1 MGDFNN
7 VSAMIRALKEG
18 GNLAALTGGDP
29 HNLHSGRRGAW
40 KAKIKHY
47 AKQINSSTHRSLFIF
62 KKNNWIRKRANDV
75 IEWNPFE
82 YMVLLTIIAN
92 CIVLA
97 LEEHLPHDDKTTLAR
112 SLEKTEIYFIGIFC
126 FEAALKII
134 ALGFVLHEGSYL
146 RSLWNVMDFIVV
158 VTGLATISIKKNSSF
173 DLRTLRAV
181 RVLRPLKLVSGIPS
195 LQVVLKSILKAM
207 APLFQ
212 IALLVLFAIII
223 FAIIGLE
230 LYSGVFHTTCFY
242 ANRTAADPDSEEL
255 IYKGDDHQPTT
266 CGIPG
271 EPIWGW
277 LNMKHGVFT
286 CNIANESLV
295 CQEYWKG
302 PNQGIT
308 SFDNIGFAMLTVFQ
322 CITMEGWTQILYWT
336 NDAVGTLFNWLY
348 FVPLIILGSFF
359 MLNLVLGVLSGE
371 FAKER
376 ERVENRRAFLKIRR
390 QQQIER
396 EYNNY
401 IEWINR
407 AEDVI
412 LNEERTT
419 EQERR
424 AIHEAR
430 KYAQLKKTRHNRAGK
445 QHSVDDD
452 EEDIDNAFNRGRGT
466 DTERPDRPRTFMR
479 RWHIQQRVIKSKIR
493 ILVKTQA
500 FYWTVIVFVFLN
512 TACVAIEHDRQNQF
526 LTDFLYYAEFVFL
539 GLFVFEMLFK
549 MYGLGVDQYF
559 ASSFNIFDCVVI
571 FGSIFEVFW
580 TYFHPEESFGVSV
593 LRSLRLLRIFKVT
606 RHWASLRNLV
616 VSLLSSMRS
625 IVSLLF
631 LLFLFILIF
640 ALLGMQLFGGEF
652 SFEQETPLQ
661 NFNKFATALITV
673 FQILTGEDWNEIMYN
688 GIRSQGGANGKGMVY
703 SLYFIILV
711 LFGNYTLLNVFLA
724 IAVDNLANAHELTK
738 DEEEEQAAEEEK
750 RERETKDVELMFK
763 LGSPA
768 SAAATTAAETTAN
781 AKMKKPEQESLTPRN
796 NLQQT
801 TKKEYV
807 NNAVKTAFDVQ
818 APANTQHASNS
829 KDNTDF
835 LDRQLFE
842 KPDLDYIPGLD
853 YDLGPVVIP
862 TLNKLPGVDD
872 ATAAKVRA
880 EEEAKKKAAA
890 AAAEAEAKKRE
901 QASRPVKPILPYSS
915 MFIFSSTNPIRRFC
929 HFIVTLRYFEL
940 LIMIVICLSSI
951 SLAAEDPVNENSKRN
966 VVLNYVD
973 YAFTGV
979 FTVELLLKIV
989 DLGVVFH
996 EGAYCRDVWNLLDA
1010 LVVICALVAFGFTE
1024 NGAGKNLNTI
1034 KSLRVLR
1041 VLRPLKTINRVP
1053 KLKAVFDCVITSL
1066 SNVLTILIVYM
1077 LFQFIFA
1084 VIAVQLFK
1092 GKFYRCTDLSK
1103 LTPDECQGFF
1113 FDFGDGKNKPER
1125 RRRTWEPYDFTYDS
1139 VPQAMLTLFTVQT
1152 GEGWPTVL
1160 QHSIDATGINRGPQ
1174 PGHRLEIAMFYVVY
1188 FIVFPFFF
1196 VNIFVAL
1203 IIITFQDQGQKELE
1217 EAEINKN
1224 QKSCIDFALNAVPIQ
1239 RCKPKQEGSLRY
1251 RIWQLCTSPYF
1262 EFCIMV
1268 MIALNTCVLMA
1279 KYYRSPP
1286 TYNDI
1291 LTYANTTF
1299 TALFTVE
1306 SILKIIAFGL
1316 RNYFRDK
1323 WNAFDFITVLGS
1335 IADVL
1340 VTEFRVTKQNVPL
1353 AIGPQK
1359 HKNTL
1364 LNLGFLR
1371 LFRAARLIKLLRQ
1384 GYTIRILLWTFMQS
1398 FKALPY
1404 VCLLIAMLFFIYA
1417 IIGMQVFGN
1426 VRHDSAKSEISR
1438 HNNFSNFFY
1447 ALLLLFRC
1455 ATGESWQAVML
1466 ACKAGVEC
1474 HSAFSNKPYHQT
1486 SVASGSHHKI
1496 GHSIGHRCGSD
1507 FAYLYFC
1514 SFVFLSSFL
1523 MLNLFVAVIMD
1534 NFDYLTRDSSIL
1546 GAHHLDEFLRAW
1558 SEYDPDGTGKLEYTK
1573 MFEMLRL
1580 MSPPVGFGTKCPS
1593 KLAYKRLIRMNMPID
1608 DKRQVHFTTTLFA
1621 LIRESLGVKMRAAAE
1636 EMDEADNELRDV
1648 LCKVWPNH
1656 AKKNV
1661 KLHEGGTK
1669 PLLDLVV
1676 PPKHELHGIP
1686 GYPKLTVGK
1695 VYAICLYIDNY
1706 RSYKQGHSNDTGFN
1720 LNRLV
1725 SALKERVYSKE
1736 GINEY
1741 DYDGRRSSFRRSG
1754 SNRSSNFEN
1763 LFLGKN
1769 KVSTSRRPS
1778 SAVENGLLNSS
1789 KGPNL
1794 INLDETKRT
1803 SQQAHEGFINHPH
1816 YGTTLNV
1823 PDPTSVLHVLPPAA
1837 SPAPLNPPRPA
1848 IMSTPKSAMI
1858 CVKHPSSAVALSP
1871 TETRPLLLVTTE
1883 NDQHRPQTMTVSN
1896 ERRLPLNGRMAPVIS
1911 AQQRSQP
1918 KIPMMNNHQM
1928 IHETSTQKIPAK
1940 KYVNNRP
1947 RTALFFASTSNDRE
1961 LDLLSKVTVCLGGPD
1976 QSPEQHQP
1984 LLSNSGN
1991 DLSRHDSI
1999 DSHTSTDDG
2008 MGIVDS
2014 WSSAPRMIVSSDQR
2028 APTIDTSLL
2037 INTAQSRPQ
2046 TSVSSRK
2053 LPTPPISTRQLPS
2066 THDSKTNA
2074 SFSDDHNTENEEEL
2088 EQERYNHS
2096 GELFY
2101 YQTSSSSATKSDG
2114 SPSAESFDNDN
2125 HEDHYHHDN
2134 QEEEED
2140 DDDDDDN
2147 DDNDD
2152 GADDDDDIAE
2162 QRIRRRHA
2170 NDEDEYQTSS
2180 YEYEG

>member
-29 HNLHSGRRGAW
+29 HNLHSGRFGAF
-40 KAKIKHY
+40 KAKLKNY
-47 AKQINSSTHRSLFIF
+47 AQKINASNQRSLFIF
-62 KKNNWIRKRANDV
+62 SKNNWIRKRANDV

-97 LEEHLPHDDKTTLAR
+97 LEEHLPNEDKTTLAR

-134 ALGFVLHEGSYL
+134 ALGFVLHRGSYL
-146 RSLWNVMDFIVV
+146 RSPWNAMDFVVV
-158 VTGLATISIKKNSSF
+158 VTGLATISIKKNTSF
-173 DLRTLRAV
+173 NLRTLRAV

-242 ANRTAADPDSEEL
+242 ANRTAADIDSEEL
-255 IYKGDDHQPTT
+255 IFKGEDQIATT

-271 EPIWGW
+271 EPVWGW

-286 CNIANESLV
+286 CNIPHESLV
-295 CQEYWKG
+295 CREHWVG
-302 PNQGIT
+302 PNRGIT

-322 CITMEGWTQILYWT
+322 CITMEGWTQVLYWT

-376 ERVENRRAFLKIRR
+376 ERVENRRAFVKIRR

-430 KYAQLKKTRHNRAGK
+430 KYAALKKVRHIRTGK
-445 QHSVDDD
+445 QHSLDDD
-452 EEDIDNAFNRGRGT
+452 EEDIDNAFNRGRTPGV
-466 DTERPDRPRTFMR
+466 ERPSRPRTFTH
-479 RWHIQQRVIKSKIR
+479 RWNIQQRVIKSKIR

-500 FYWTVIVFVFLN
+500 FYWTVIVLVFLN
-512 TACVAIEHDRQNQF
+512 SACVAIEHDGQKQY
-526 LTDFLYYAEFVFL
+526 LTEFLYYAEFMFL
-539 GLFVFEMLFK
+539 GLFIFEMLFK
-549 MYGLGVDQYF
+549 MYGLGVNQYF
-559 ASSFNIFDCVVI
+559 ASSFNIFDFIVI
-571 FGSIFEVFW
+571 IGSIFEVIW
-580 TYFHPEESFGVSV
+580 THFNPEESFGVSV

-652 SFEQETPLQ
+652 SFEDGTPLQ

-688 GIRSQGGANGKGMVY
+688 GISSQGGASGKGMVY
-703 SLYFIILV
+703 SLYFVILV

-750 RERETKDVELMFK
+750 RQRETKDVESMFK
-763 LGSPA
+763 LGASPTDT
-768 SAAATTAAETTAN
+768 ATTNTPST
-781 AKMKKPEQESLTPRN
+781 KLKKPDQEPLIKRN

-801 TKKEYV
+801 TKKTNVE
-807 NNAVKTAFDVQ
+807 NTVKTAFDIPPNQ
-818 APANTQHASNS
+818 PPSNS
-829 KDNTDF
+829 KADDY
-835 LDRQLFE
+835 LDRQIFQ
-842 KPDLDYIPGLD
+842 KADLDYIPGLD
-853 YDLGPVVIP
+853 YDLGPVFIP
-862 TLNKLPGVDD
+862 TLDRLPGLNDPE
-872 ATAAKVRA
+872 AAKARA
-880 EEEAKKKAAA
+880 EAAA
-890 AAAEAEAKKRE
+890 RKREAEAAAEAEARKKE
-901 QASRPVKPILPYSS
+901 QARVVKPILPASS
-915 MFIFSSTNPIRRFC
+915 IIRRFC
-929 HFIVTLRYFEL
+929 HFIVTLRYFDV
-940 LIMIVICLSSI
+940 LIMTVICLSSI
-951 SLAAEDPVNENSKRN
+951 SLAAEDPINENSMRN
-966 VVLNYVD
+966 KLLSYID

-979 FTVELLLKIV
+979 FTIELILKVV
-989 DLGVVFH
+989 DLGVVLH
-996 EGAYCRDVWNLLDA
+996 EGAYCRDIWNILDA
-1010 LVVICALVAFGFTE
+1010 IVVVCALVAFGFTE

-1092 GKFYRCTDLSK
+1092 GKFYHCSDLSK
-1103 LTPDECQGFF
+1103 LTPDECRGSF
-1113 FDFGDGKNKPER
+1113 FDFGTGKRTPEIKPR
-1125 RRRTWEPYDFTYDS
+1125 IWEPYDFTYDS
-1139 VPQAMLTLFTVQT
+1139 VPQAILTLFTVQT

-1160 QHSIDATGINRGPQ
+1160 QHSIDATGINRGPT
-1174 PGHRLEIAMFYVVY
+1174 PGNRLEIAMFYVVY

-1224 QKSCIDFALNAVPIQ
+1224 QKSCIDFALNAKPIQ
-1239 RCKPKQEGSLRY
+1239 CCKPKKEGSLRY
-1251 RIWQLCTSPYF
+1251 RIWQTCTSSYF

-1286 TYNDI
+1286 AYNDM

-1340 VTEFRVTKQNVPL
+1340 VTEFRFSGKNSIPTGGSG
-1353 AIGPQK
+1353 ATK
-1359 HKNTL
+1359 HKSDTINTL

-1384 GYTIRILLWTFMQS
+1384 GYTIRILLWTFVQS

-1404 VCLLIAMLFFIYA
+1404 VCLLIGMLFFIYA

-1426 VRHDSAKSEISR
+1426 VRHDSGKTEITR
-1438 HNNFSNFFY
+1438 HNNFANFFS
-1447 ALLLLFRC
+1447 ALMLLFRC

-1466 ACKAGVEC
+1466 ACKAGAEC
-1474 HSAFSNKPYHQT
+1474 QLPANERVPIKSKPT
-1486 SVASGSHHKI
+1486 
-1496 GHSIGHRCGSD
+1496 CGSNI
-1507 FAYLYFC
+1507 AYAYFC

-1546 GAHHLDEFLRAW
+1546 GAHHLDEFLRSW

-1621 LIRESLGVKMRAAAE
+1621 LIRESLSIKMRSAAE
-1636 EMDEADNELRDV
+1636 EMDEADNELREV
-1648 LCKVWPNH
+1648 ICKLWPNL
-1656 AKKNV
+1656 AKKPI

-1669 PLLDLVV
+1669 NLLDLVV
-1676 PPKHELHGIP
+1676 PPKHELHGVP
-1686 GYPKLTVGK
+1686 GFPKLTVGK

-1725 SALKERVYSKE
+1725 CALKERAHSRE
-1736 GINEY
+1736 GISDHEY
-1741 DYDGRRSSFRRSG
+1741 DPRRSSFRPSGSFRRTG
-1754 SNRSSNFEN
+1754 SNRSSNMDN
-1763 LFLGKN
+1763 ALGN
-1769 KVSTSRRPS
+1769 KSGPTARPNVP
-1778 SAVENGLLNSS
+1778 SANGYINQSPT
-1789 KGPNL
+1789 KVPNL
-1794 INLDETKRT
+1794 INFDETKRT
-1803 SQQAHEGFINHPH
+1803 SQQPIDGSMGPSH
-1816 YGTTLNV
+1816 YGRTLNV
-1823 PDPTSVLHVLPPAA
+1823 PDGSVLPALPLGTPL
-1837 SPAPLNPPRPA
+1837 APIIRPRPA
-1848 IMSTPKSAMI
+1848 IMSTPKSSTAA
-1858 CVKHPSSAVALSP
+1858 VKNPSLDLPPA
-1871 TETRPLLLVTTE
+1871 ETRTMLLVTTG
-1883 NDQHRPQTMTVSN
+1883 NHQRQPQTTAVPN
-1896 ERRLPLNGRMAPVIS
+1896 NRRLPLNGKLTPISPV
-1911 AQQRSQP
+1911 QQRQQP
-1918 KIPMMNNHQM
+1918 SVPQMNTNNNNHQL
-1928 IHETSTQKIPAK
+1928 INEIAAK
-1940 KYVNNRP
+1940 KPVNSRP
-1947 RTALFFASTSNDRE
+1947 RTALFFTSTRN
-1961 LDLLSKVTVCLGGPD
+1961 TD
-1976 QSPEQHQP
+1976 QSPSHQP
-1984 LLSNSGN
+1984 LLDNANNTNNRYDFIDLHNSDDDMN
-1991 DLSRHDSI
+1991 DNWSVAPKIIPSSQPKRTLPVQNQSPPANIAQPRP
-1999 DSHTSTDDG
+1999 ST
-2008 MGIVDS
+2008 M
-2014 WSSAPRMIVSSDQR
+2014 
-2028 APTIDTSLL
+2028 
-2037 INTAQSRPQ
+2037 NT
-2046 TSVSSRK
+2046 
-2053 LPTPPISTRQLPS
+2053 TRQLPPVPVRQLS
-2066 THDSKTNA
+2066 NVTKSIPPTTYFDSN
-2074 SFSDDHNTENEEEL
+2074 DDEEANEEVLREKSNL
-2088 EQERYNHS
+2088 SN
-2096 GELFY
+2096 ELFY
-2101 YQTSSSSATKSDG
+2101 YQTSTSSSSNNSMTSDNN
-2114 SPSAESFDNDN
+2114 EEQFQTDQQEDDDDNND
-2125 HEDHYHHDN
+2125 EDN
-2134 QEEEED
+2134 QQNQRLQSD
-2140 DDDDDDN
+2140 DDDDDD
-2147 DDNDD
+2147 D
-2152 GADDDDDIAE
+2152 
-2162 QRIRRRHA
+2162 
-2170 NDEDEYQTSS
+2170 QTSP
-2180 YEYEG
+2180 YEYDA

>member
-29 HNLHSGRRGAW
+29 HNLHSGRTGAW
-40 KAKIKHY
+40 KAKIKYY
-47 AKQINSSTHRSLFIF
+47 AKQINSSHQRSLFIF
-62 KKNNWIRKRANDV
+62 SKNNWIRKRANAV
-75 IEWNPFE
+75 IDWNPFE

-97 LEEHLPHDDKTTLAR
+97 LEEHLPHEDKTTLAR

-146 RSLWNVMDFIVV
+146 RSLWNVMDFVVV

-242 ANRTAADPDSEEL
+242 ANRTVM
-255 IYKGDDHQPTT
+255 YKGEDHQSTT

-277 LNMKHGVFT
+277 LNIKHGVFT
-286 CNIANESLV
+286 CNIPNESLS
-295 CQEYWKG
+295 CREYWEG
-302 PNQGIT
+302 PNKGIT

-430 KYAQLKKTRHNRAGK
+430 KYAQLKKSRHTRAGK

-466 DTERPDRPRTFMR
+466 DIERPDRPRTLMR
-479 RWHIQQRVIKSKIR
+479 RWHIHQRVIKSKIR

-500 FYWTVIVFVFLN
+500 FYWTVIVLVFLN
-512 TACVAIEHDRQNQF
+512 TVCVAIEHDRQKQF
-526 LTDFLYYAEFVFL
+526 LTDFLYIAEFIFL

-549 MYGLGVDQYF
+549 MYGLGVDRYF
-559 ASSFNIFDCVVI
+559 ASSFNIFDFVVI
-571 FGSIFEVFW
+571 FGSIFEVIW
-580 TYFHPEESFGVSV
+580 THFNPEESFGVSV

-652 SFEQETPLQ
+652 SFEDETPLQ

-688 GIRSQGGANGKGMVY
+688 GIISQGGANGIGMIY

-750 RERETKDVELMFK
+750 RERESKDVESMFK
-763 LGSPA
+763 LGA
-768 SAAATTAAETTAN
+768 AQAEAATTTAATTTTAAAAAAASN
-781 AKMKKPEQESLTPRN
+781 AKAKKNEPETALNRN
-796 NLQQT
+796 NPQQIA
-801 TKKEYV
+801 KKGHV
-807 NNAVKTAFDVQ
+807 DNTAKISFDNQ
-818 APANTQHASNS
+818 SPAPYNS
-829 KDNTDF
+829 SSSKANTDF

-842 KPDLDYIPGLD
+842 KADLDYIPGLD
-853 YDLGPVVIP
+853 YDLGPVFIP
-862 TLNKLPGVDD
+862 TSLDQLPGLDQS
-872 ATAAKVRA
+872 AAAAKARA
-880 EEEAKKKAAA
+880 EEEARKKREA
-890 AAAEAEAKKRE
+890 AAAEADAKRKER
-901 QASRPVKPILPYSS
+901 ATRVVKPILPYSS
-915 MFIFSSTNPIRRFC
+915 MFIFSSTNPIRRLC

-951 SLAAEDPVNENSKRN
+951 SLAAEDPVHENSNRN
-966 VVLNYVD
+966 LILNYLD

-989 DLGVVFH
+989 DLGVALH

-1092 GKFYRCTDLSK
+1092 GKFYRCSDLSK
-1103 LTPDECQGFF
+1103 VTPEECQGNY
-1113 FDFGDGKNKPER
+1113 FDFGNGKRKPDCKKR
-1125 RRRTWEPYDFTYDS
+1125 SWDPYDFTYDS
-1139 VPQAMLTLFTVQT
+1139 VPQAILTLFTVQT

-1174 PGHRLEIAMFYVVY
+1174 PGHRLEVAVFYVVY

-1217 EAEINKN
+1217 EAEIDKN
-1224 QKSCIDFALNAVPIQ
+1224 QKSCIDFALNAKPIQ

-1251 RIWQLCTSPYF
+1251 RIWQLCTSSYF

-1279 KYYRSPP
+1279 KYYRSPS

-1340 VTEFRVTKQNVPL
+1340 VTEFRLTKANVAL
-1353 AIGPQK
+1353 SVGPQK

-1426 VRHDSAKSEISR
+1426 VRHESSTAEINR

-1447 ALLLLFRC
+1447 ALMLLFRC

-1474 HSAFSNKPYHQT
+1474 QLQSHTRGYNQPATVYTHPSAGSACIA
-1486 SVASGSHHKI
+1486 ASPPKHDATFG
-1496 GHSIGHRCGSD
+1496 RCGSD

-1621 LIRESLGVKMRAAAE
+1621 LIRESLGIKMSAAAE

-1656 AKKNV
+1656 AKKHI

-1669 PLLDLVV
+1669 PLLDLVL
-1676 PPKHELHGIP
+1676 PPKNELHGIP

-1695 VYAICLYIDNY
+1695 VYALCLYIDNY
-1706 RSYKQGHSNDTGFN
+1706 RSYKQGHTNDTGFN

-1725 SALKERVYSKE
+1725 SALKERVHSRE

-1741 DYDGRRSSFRRSG
+1741 DADGKRSSFRRSG
-1754 SNRSSNFEN
+1754 GGSGGGNRSSNFDN
-1763 LFLGKN
+1763 MFLSKN
-1769 KVSTSRRPS
+1769 KVSSSRRS
-1778 SAVENGLLNSS
+1778 SAVMENGHIITKSSNSL
-1789 KGPNL
+1789 GV
-1794 INLDETKRT
+1794 DEAHRT
-1803 SQQAHEGFINHPH
+1803 NNHPNIDSLSNQHH
-1816 YGTTLNV
+1816 YGKTLNV
-1823 PDPTSVLHVLPPAA
+1823 PDLTSTLHALPIVTPPA
-1837 SPAPLNPPRPA
+1837 PINPPRPA
-1848 IMSTPKSAMI
+1848 IMTTPKSTMI
-1858 CVKHPSSAVALSP
+1858 SIKNPSNSLGLSP

-1883 NDQHRPQTMTVSN
+1883 NDQQHTKTVTVPN
-1896 ERRLPLNGRMAPVIS
+1896 GRRLPLSVPVTSRAPVVTKQ
-1911 AQQRSQP
+1911 ATLP
-1918 KIPMMNNHQM
+1918 KHNDHQT
-1928 IHETSTQKIPAK
+1928 IRETTTEKLSSK
-1940 KYVNNRP
+1940 KYISSRP
-1947 RTALFFASTSNDRE
+1947 RPALFFSSTRA
-1961 LDLLSKVTVCLGGPD
+1961 PD

-1984 LLSNSGN
+1984 LLGSSGN
-1991 DLSRHDSI
+1991 DTSSRHDSI

-2008 MGIVDS
+2008 YGLNENWPLRTSMIG
-2014 WSSAPRMIVSSDQR
+2014 AQTRIVSIND
-2028 APTIDTSLL
+2028 SLPSAS
-2037 INTAQSRPQ
+2037 IAQPRPQ
-2046 TSVSSRK
+2046 ANANNS
-2053 LPTPPISTRQLPS
+2053 RQLPS
-2066 THDSKTNA
+2066 LPMNIRQLPSLPSSLRQSPNIDSSNSTKLYFNIE
-2074 SFSDDHNTENEEEL
+2074 DTENDDEAL
-2088 EQERYNHS
+2088 TTKLARP

-2101 YQTSSSSATKSDG
+2101 YQTSTSSSSSSSASNSNNSSSENSDNENNG
-2114 SPSAESFDNDN
+2114 EPFENR
-2125 HEDHYHHDN
+2125 N
-2134 QEEEED
+2134 QEVEGEEED
-2140 DDDDDDN
+2140 
-2147 DDNDD
+2147 
-2152 GADDDDDIAE
+2152 E
-2162 QRIRRRHA
+2162 
-2170 NDEDEYQTSS
+2170 DEDRISPC
-2180 YEYEG
+2180 EYEA

>member
-1 MGDFNN
+1 MGTNN

-18 GNLAALTGGDP
+18 GNLASLTGGDP

-40 KAKIKHY
+40 KSKLKNFAQKIN
-47 AKQINSSTHRSLFIF
+47 ASNDRSLFIF
-62 KKNNWIRKRANDV
+62 SKSNWIRKRANAV

-97 LEEHLPHDDKTTLAR
+97 LEEHLPNEDKTKVAR
-112 SLEKTEIYFIGIFC
+112 SLEKTEVYFLGIFC

-134 ALGFVLHEGSYL
+134 ALGLMLHRGSYL
-146 RSLWNVMDFIVV
+146 RSPWNVMDFVVV
-158 VTGLATISIKKNSSF
+158 VTGLATVSIKKNTSF

-212 IALLVLFAIII
+212 IALLVLFAIVI

-242 ANRTAADPDSEEL
+242 ANKTAVDNDSEDL
-255 IYKGDDHQPTT
+255 IYKSDNELATA
-266 CGIPG
+266 CGVPG
-271 EPIWGW
+271 EPMWGW

-286 CNIANESLV
+286 CNIPNESLV
-295 CQEYWKG
+295 CREYWVG
-302 PNQGIT
+302 PNKGIT
-308 SFDNIGFAMLTVFQ
+308 SFDNIIFAMLTVFQ
-322 CITMEGWTQILYWT
+322 CITMEGWTQVLYWT

-376 ERVENRRAFLKIRR
+376 ERVENRREFVKIRR
-390 QQQIER
+390 QQQVER

-401 IEWINR
+401 VEWINR

-412 LNEERTT
+412 LHEERTT

-430 KYAQLKKTRHNRAGK
+430 KYAATKRTRPLRAGK
-445 QHSVDDD
+445 QQSLDED
-452 EEDIDNAFNRGRGT
+452 EEDIDHAFNRGRATGGA
-466 DTERPDRPRTFMR
+466 ERPDRPRTITR
-479 RWHIQQRVIKSKIR
+479 RWNIQQRVIKSKIR
-493 ILVKTQA
+493 VLVKTQT
-500 FYWTVIVFVFLN
+500 FYWAVIVLVFLN
-512 TACVAIEHDRQNQF
+512 TACVAIEHDGQKQF
-526 LTDFLYYAEFVFL
+526 LTDFLYIAEFVFL

-549 MYGLGVDQYF
+549 MYGLGIDQYF
-559 ASSFNIFDCVVI
+559 ASSFNIFDFIVI
-571 FGSIFEVFW
+571 VGSIFEVIW
-580 TYFHPEESFGVSV
+580 THFNPEESFGVSV

-652 SFEQETPLQ
+652 NFEDGTPLQ

-688 GIRSQGGANGKGMVY
+688 GIISQGGPNGKGMIY

-738 DEEEEQAAEEEK
+738 GEEEEQAAEEEK
-750 RERETKDVELMFK
+750 RQRETKDVESMFK
-763 LGSPA
+763 LGSSPTETPA
-768 SAAATTAAETTAN
+768 VTAVDSKAKKTEQKTPATKAGTQPTAKKEKADKTAN
-781 AKMKKPEQESLTPRN
+781 AAVVEQPLIPPKN
-796 NLQQT
+796 
-801 TKKEYV
+801 V
-807 NNAVKTAFDVQ
+807 NAD
-818 APANTQHASNS
+818 
-829 KDNTDF
+829 DY
-835 LDRQLFE
+835 LDRNLFA
-842 KPDLDYIPGLD
+842 KANLDYIPGLD
-853 YDLGPVVIP
+853 YDLGPVLIP
-862 TLNKLPGVDD
+862 SAFDKITGMDD
-872 ATAAKVRA
+872 PEAAKARA
-880 EEEAKKKAAA
+880 EEAAKKKAAEAA
-890 AAAEAEAKKRE
+890 AAAEAKKKE
-901 QASRPVKPILPYSS
+901 QARVVKPILPSS
-915 MFIFSSTNPIRRFC
+915 SLFIFSSTNPIRRFC
-929 HFIVTLRYFEL
+929 HFIVTLRYFDL
-940 LIMIVICLSSI
+940 LIMIVICMSSI
-951 SLAAEDPVNENSKRN
+951 SLAAEDPVHENSTRN
-966 VVLNYVD
+966 LVLNYLD

-989 DLGVVFH
+989 DLGVIFH
-996 EGAYCRDVWNLLDA
+996 EGAYCRDIWNLLDA

-1103 LTPDECQGFF
+1103 LTPEECKGKF
-1113 FDFGDGKNKPER
+1113 FDFGTGKNKPIR
-1125 RRRTWEPYDFTYDS
+1125 QDRMWEPYDFTYDN
-1139 VPQAMLTLFTVQT
+1139 VPKAMLTLFTVQT

-1160 QHSIDATGINRGPQ
+1160 QHSIDATGVNRGPQ
-1174 PGHRLEIAMFYVVY
+1174 PSHRLEVAMFYVVY

-1217 EAEINKN
+1217 EAEIEKN
-1224 QKSCIDFALNAVPIQ
+1224 QKSCIDFALNAKPIQ
-1239 RCKPKQEGSLRY
+1239 RCRPKKEGSLRY
-1251 RIWQLCTSPYF
+1251 RIWLLCTSSYF

-1268 MIALNTCVLMA
+1268 MIALNTFVLMG
-1279 KYYRSPP
+1279 KYYKSPSA
-1286 TYNDI
+1286 YNDI

-1316 RNYFRDK
+1316 RNYFRDS

-1340 VTEFRVTKQNVPL
+1340 VTEFRFSGKANMSV
-1353 AIGPQK
+1353 AAGPQK

-1384 GYTIRILLWTFMQS
+1384 GYTIRILLWTFVQS

-1426 VRHDSAKSEISR
+1426 VRQDSGKSEITR
-1438 HNNFSNFFY
+1438 HNNFANFLY
-1447 ALLLLFRC
+1447 ALMLLFRC

-1466 ACKAGVEC
+1466 ACRAEVEC
-1474 HSAFSNKPYHQT
+1474 QPPYNSRYHGKST
-1486 SVASGSHHKI
+1486 PK
-1496 GHSIGHRCGSD
+1496 CGSD

-1514 SFVFLSSFL
+1514 SFVFFSSFL

-1546 GAHHLDEFLRAW
+1546 GAHHLDEFIRSW
-1558 SEYDPDGTGKLEYTK
+1558 SEYDPDGTGRLEYTK
-1573 MFEMLRL
+1573 MFEMLQL

-1608 DKRQVHFTTTLFA
+1608 ENRQVHFTTTLFA
-1621 LIRESLGVKMRAAAE
+1621 LIRESLRIKMDTTAE
-1636 EMDEADNELRDV
+1636 GMDEADHELREV
-1648 LCKVWPNH
+1648 ICKLWPNL
-1656 AKKNV
+1656 AKKTV

-1676 PPKHELHGIP
+1676 PAKNELHGTP
-1686 GYPKLTVGK
+1686 GHPKLTVGK
-1695 VYAICLYIDNY
+1695 VYAICLYVDNY
-1706 RSYKQGHSNDTGFN
+1706 RSYKQGHVNEGSSA

-1725 SALKERVYSKE
+1725 SVLKERVYSRE
-1736 GINEY
+1736 ALHESDSG
-1741 DYDGRRSSFRRSG
+1741 GRRPSCRHLEIQRTT
-1754 SNRSSNFEN
+1754 SNRSSTTEHGI
-1763 LFLGKN
+1763 LDKSRP
-1769 KVSTSRRPS
+1769 STSGELSP
-1778 SAVENGLLNSS
+1778 VLENGHINSPS
-1789 KGPNL
+1789 KKVPNL
-1794 INLDETKRT
+1794 IIFDERKRSNGQPSDGIS
-1803 SQQAHEGFINHPH
+1803 SQSQ
-1816 YGTTLNV
+1816 YGKTLNV
-1823 PDPTSVLHVLPPAA
+1823 PNPNPIHALPIATPV
-1837 SPAPLNPPRPA
+1837 APKAPPRPA
-1848 IMSTPKSAMI
+1848 IMTTPKSSTIAS
-1858 CVKHPSSAVALSP
+1858 KNSSLALASP
-1871 TETRPLLLVTTE
+1871 DTRPLLVVTTT
-1883 NDQHRPQTMTVSN
+1883 NDQQKTKTIAVPN
-1896 ERRLPLNGRMAPVIS
+1896 GRRLPINGRITTVS
-1911 AQQRSQP
+1911 STQQRQQAPPQP
-1918 KIPMMNNHQM
+1918 PIIKRNDQI
-1928 IHETSTQKIPAK
+1928 ISETMPK
-1940 KYVNNRP
+1940 KTVNTRP
-1947 RTALFFASTSNDRE
+1947 RAALFFTTTRN
-1961 LDLLSKVTVCLGGPD
+1961 LD
-1976 QSPEQHQP
+1976 QSSDQHEP
-1984 LLSNSGN
+1984 LLPNETYTAG
-1991 DLSRHDSI
+1991 RHDSI
-1999 DSHTSTDDG
+1999 DSHNSMDNDTNN
-2008 MGIVDS
+2008 
-2014 WSSAPRMIVSSDQR
+2014 WSVAPRIMTPAARTVPIHTLS
-2028 APTIDTSLL
+2028 PI
-2037 INTAQSRPQ
+2037 INTIQPRPQ
-2046 TSVSSRK
+2046 TNNTSRRLPQLPMRE
-2053 LPTPPISTRQLPS
+2053 LPTITPTNPS
-2066 THDSKTNA
+2066 ATYFDLQNDDDEIEANKFARTN
-2074 SFSDDHNTENEEEL
+2074 
-2088 EQERYNHS
+2088 
-2096 GELFY
+2096 ELFY
-2101 YQTSSSSATKSDG
+2101 YQTSSESSSNSNNSLTSDN
-2114 SPSAESFDNDN
+2114 SN
-2125 HEDHYHHDN
+2125 HGTHEGHTHTDQHD
-2134 QEEEED
+2134 
-2140 DDDDDDN
+2140 
-2147 DDNDD
+2147 
-2152 GADDDDDIAE
+2152 
-2162 QRIRRRHA
+2162 
-2170 NDEDEYQTSS
+2170 DEYEYDDEQTSPF
-2180 YEYEG
+2180 EYDA

>member
-7 VSAMIRALKEG
+7 VSAMLRALKEG

-29 HNLHSGRRGAW
+29 HNLHSGRTGAW
-40 KAKIKHY
+40 KAKIKQY
-47 AKQINSSTHRSLFIF
+47 AKQINSSHQRSLFIF
-62 KKNNWIRKRANDV
+62 SKNNWIRKRANDV

-158 VTGLATISIKKNSSF
+158 VTGLATISIKKDSSF

-242 ANRTAADPDSEEL
+242 ANRTVM
-255 IYKGDDHQPTT
+255 YKGDDQQSTT

-277 LNMKHGVFT
+277 LNIKHGVFT
-286 CNIANESLV
+286 CNIPNESLI
-295 CQEYWKG
+295 CREYWEG
-302 PNQGIT
+302 PNKGIT

-424 AIHEAR
+424 AIHDAR
-430 KYAQLKKTRHNRAGK
+430 KYAQLKKSRHHRVGK
-445 QHSVDDD
+445 QQSVDDD

-466 DTERPDRPRTFMR
+466 DIERPDRPRTFMR

-500 FYWTVIVFVFLN
+500 FYWTVIVLVFLN
-512 TACVAIEHDRQNQF
+512 TVCVAIEHDRQKQF
-526 LTDFLYYAEFVFL
+526 LTDFLYIAEFIFL

-549 MYGLGVDQYF
+549 MYGLGVNRYF
-559 ASSFNIFDCVVI
+559 ASSFNIFDFVVI
-571 FGSIFEVFW
+571 FGSIFEVIW
-580 TYFHPEESFGVSV
+580 THFNPEESFGVSV

-652 SFEQETPLQ
+652 SFEDGTPLQ

-688 GIRSQGGANGKGMVY
+688 GIISQEDGANGIGMIY

-750 RERETKDVELMFK
+750 RERETKDVESMFK
-763 LGSPA
+763 LGSLPTDTV
-768 SAAATTAAETTAN
+768 TTTTTTTTPN
-781 AKMKKPEQESLTPRN
+781 LKSKKPEQDPLVPRN

-801 TKKEYV
+801 TKKDYV
-807 NNAVKTAFDVQ
+807 ENAVKTAFDIQ
-818 APANTQHASNS
+818 PSPHYNS
-829 KDNTDF
+829 SSSKTNTDF

-842 KPDLDYIPGLD
+842 KADLDYIPGLD
-853 YDLGPVVIP
+853 YDVGPVYIP
-862 TLNKLPGVDD
+862 TSLDKLPGLQES
-872 ATAAKVRA
+872 TAAAKARA
-880 EEEAKKKAAA
+880 NEEARKKAEA
-890 AAAEAEAKKRE
+890 AAAEADAKRRE
-901 QASRPVKPILPYSS
+901 QVSRVVKPILPHSS
-915 MFIFSSTNPIRRFC
+915 MFIFSPTNPIRRFC

-951 SLAAEDPVNENSKRN
+951 SLAAEDPVHENSSRN
-966 VVLNYVD
+966 HILNYLD

-989 DLGVVFH
+989 DLGVVLH

-1084 VIAVQLFK
+1084 VMAVQLFK
-1092 GKFYRCTDLSK
+1092 GKFYRCSDLSK
-1103 LTPDECQGFF
+1103 LTPEECQGFY
-1113 FDFGDGKNKPER
+1113 FDFGTGKRKPDCR
-1125 RRRTWEPYDFTYDS
+1125 KRSWEPYDFTYDS
-1139 VPQAMLTLFTVQT
+1139 VPQAILTLFTVQT

-1174 PGHRLEIAMFYVVY
+1174 PGHRLEVAVFYVVY

-1224 QKSCIDFALNAVPIQ
+1224 QKSCIDFALNAKPIQ

-1251 RIWQLCTSPYF
+1251 RIWQLCTSSYF

-1340 VTEFRVTKQNVPL
+1340 VTEFRLTKVNVAL
-1353 AIGPQK
+1353 TAGPQK

-1426 VRHDSAKSEISR
+1426 VRHDSAQSEINR

-1466 ACKAGVEC
+1466 ACKASVEC
-1474 HSAFSNKPYHQT
+1474 HTSIHHRPYQNTVTIYPSSTAASSCLSATHTRND
-1486 SVASGSHHKI
+1486 
-1496 GHSIGHRCGSD
+1496 HSQKNCGSD

-1593 KLAYKRLIRMNMPID
+1593 KLAYKRLIRMNMPIND
-1608 DKRQVHFTTTLFA
+1608 NRQVHFTTTLFA
-1621 LIRESLGVKMRAAAE
+1621 LIRESLGIKMRAAAE

-1656 AKKNV
+1656 AKKNI
-1661 KLHEGGTK
+1661 KLHEGGTR

-1676 PPKHELHGIP
+1676 PPKHELHGTP
-1686 GYPKLTVGK
+1686 GHPKLTVGK

-1706 RSYKQGHSNDTGFN
+1706 RSYKQGHTNDTMTSESSSSLVLLSTDDEGFN

-1725 SALKERVYSKE
+1725 SALKERVHSKE
-1736 GINEY
+1736 GINEC
-1741 DYDGRRSSFRRSG
+1741 DYDGRRSSFRPSGSFRRSG
-1754 SNRSSNFEN
+1754 GNRSSNFEN
-1763 LFLGKN
+1763 MFLGKN
-1769 KVSTSRRPS
+1769 KISTNRRQS
-1778 SAVENGLLNSS
+1778 NAIENGYINSKPPNVLNV
-1789 KGPNL
+1789 
-1794 INLDETKRT
+1794 DETKRT
-1803 SQQAHEGFINHPH
+1803 SPQVTDSFQAQHH
-1816 YGTTLNV
+1816 YGKTLNV
-1823 PDPTSVLHVLPPAA
+1823 PDLNNVLHALPIATP
-1837 SPAPLNPPRPA
+1837 PAPLNAPRPA
-1848 IMSTPKSAMI
+1848 IMTTPKSSMI
-1858 CVKHPSSAVALSP
+1858 SVKHPPTSIALSP
-1871 TETRPLLLVTTE
+1871 TETRPLLLVTTD
-1883 NDQHRPQTMTVSN
+1883 NDQQQPQTTIVPN
-1896 ERRLPLNGRMAPVIS
+1896 GRRLPLNGQIIPPRVIS
-1911 AQQRSQP
+1911 TKQSTTPLNTDHQNIRETTTE
-1918 KIPMMNNHQM
+1918 KIPTKKF
-1928 IHETSTQKIPAK
+1928 IH
-1940 KYVNNRP
+1940 NRP
-1947 RTALFFASTSNDRE
+1947 RTALFFSSTR
-1961 LDLLSKVTVCLGGPD
+1961 VPD

-1984 LLSNSGN
+1984 LLGSSGN
-1991 DLSRHDSI
+1991 DTSSRQDSF

-2008 MGIVDS
+2008 FGLNENWPTKTRTIL
-2014 WSSAPRMIVSSDQR
+2014 SSNRTVPVKSSV
-2028 APTIDTSLL
+2028 PL
-2037 INTAQSRPQ
+2037 INTAQPRPQ
-2046 TSVSSRK
+2046 GNANSRQ
-2053 LPTPPISTRQLPS
+2053 LPSLPMPTRQLPLLPDPSRQLPTIDDTNLTKLYFDINDLEHEDEPLS
-2066 THDSKTNA
+2066 TRFT
-2074 SFSDDHNTENEEEL
+2074 
-2088 EQERYNHS
+2088 RP

-2101 YQTSSSSATKSDG
+2101 YQTSSSSSSTS
-2114 SPSAESFDNDN
+2114 SSSSSSNSN
-2125 HEDHYHHDN
+2125 NLSSEDSENENNEEKFQSHD
-2134 QEEEED
+2134 QEQEDED
-2140 DDDDDDN
+2140 DDDDQN
-2147 DDNDD
+2147 
-2152 GADDDDDIAE
+2152 
-2162 QRIRRRHA
+2162 
-2170 NDEDEYQTSS
+2170 SPC
-2180 YEYEG
+2180 EYEA

>member
-1 MGDFNN
+1 
-7 VSAMIRALKEG
+7 MIRALKEG

-29 HNLHSGRRGAW
+29 HSLHSGRSGAW
-40 KAKIKHY
+40 KAKLKNYIQK
-47 AKQINSSTHRSLFIF
+47 INASNERSLFIF
-62 KKNNWIRKRANDV
+62 SKKNWIRKRANDV

-97 LEEHLPHDDKTTLAR
+97 LEEHLPKDDKTKVAR
-112 SLEKTEIYFIGIFC
+112 SLEKTEIYFLGIFF

-134 ALGFVLHEGSYL
+134 ALGFMLHRGSYL
-146 RSLWNVMDFIVV
+146 RSPWNVMDFIVV
-158 VTGLATISIKKNSSF
+158 VTGLATISIKKDSSF

-212 IALLVLFAIII
+212 IALLVLFAIVI

-242 ANRTAADPDSEEL
+242 ANKTD
-255 IYKGDDHQPTT
+255 
-266 CGIPG
+266 
-271 EPIWGW
+271 PIWGW
-277 LNMKHGVFT
+277 LNIKHGVFT
-286 CNIANESLV
+286 CNIPNESLV
-295 CQEYWKG
+295 CREYWIG
-302 PNQGIT
+302 PNKGIT
-308 SFDNIGFAMLTVFQ
+308 SFDNIVFAMLTVFQ
-322 CITMEGWTQILYWT
+322 CITMEGWTQVLYWT

-376 ERVENRRAFLKIRR
+376 ERVENRRAFVKIRR
-390 QQQIER
+390 QQQVER

-401 IEWINR
+401 VEWINR

-430 KYAQLKKTRHNRAGK
+430 KYAALKKIRHYRAGK
-445 QHSVDDD
+445 QQSVDDD
-452 EEDIDNAFNRGRGT
+452 EDDIDHAFNRGRGT
-466 DTERPDRPRTFMR
+466 GIERTDRPRTFGR

-493 ILVKTQA
+493 VLVKTQA
-500 FYWTVIVFVFLN
+500 FYWTVIVLVFLN
-512 TACVAIEHDRQNQF
+512 TACVAIEHDGQKQF
-526 LTDFLYYAEFVFL
+526 LTDFLYIAEFVFL

-559 ASSFNIFDCVVI
+559 ASSFNIFDFVVI
-571 FGSIFEVFW
+571 VGSIFEVIW
-580 TYFHPEESFGVSV
+580 THFNPEESFGVSV

-652 SFEQETPLQ
+652 NFEDGTPLQ

-688 GIRSQGGANGKGMVY
+688 GIISQEGPHGKGMIY

-750 RERETKDVELMFK
+750 RERESKDVESMFK
-763 LGSPA
+763 LGSSSSSPPPTDT
-768 SAAATTAAETTAN
+768 ATTTPNVKSKKTDQETFLN
-781 AKMKKPEQESLTPRN
+781 RN
-796 NLQQT
+796 NLRQT
-801 TKKEYV
+801 TKREHTE
-807 NNAVKTAFDVQ
+807 NTIKTVLEKK
-818 APANTQHASNS
+818 PSNQPIVS
-829 KDNTDF
+829 KTDDY
-835 LDRQLFE
+835 LDRHLFE
-842 KPDLDYIPGLD
+842 KANLDYIPGLD
-853 YDLGPVVIP
+853 YDLGPVFMP
-862 TLNKLPGVDD
+862 TLDKLQGFNDPE
-872 ATAAKVRA
+872 TAKARA
-880 EEEAKKKAAA
+880 EEAARKKAAE
-890 AAAEAEAKKRE
+890 AAAEAEAKKKE
-901 QASRPVKPILPYSS
+901 QARTVKPILPYSS

-929 HFIVTLRYFEL
+929 HFIVTLRYFDL

-951 SLAAEDPVNENSKRN
+951 SLAAEDPVHESSTRN
-966 VVLNYVD
+966 LVLNYLD

-989 DLGVVFH
+989 DLGVVLH
-996 EGAYCRDVWNLLDA
+996 EGSYCRDIWNLLDA

-1092 GKFYRCTDLSK
+1092 GKFYRCSDLSK
-1103 LTPDECQGFF
+1103 LTPEECQGYY
-1113 FDFGDGKNKPER
+1113 FDFGNGKNKPECQKR
-1125 RRRTWEPYDFTYDS
+1125 RWEPYDFTYDS

-1160 QHSIDATGINRGPQ
+1160 QHSIDATGVNRGPR
-1174 PGHRLEIAMFYVVY
+1174 PSHRLEVAVFYVVY

-1217 EAEINKN
+1217 EAEIEKN
-1224 QKSCIDFALNAVPIQ
+1224 QKSCIDFALNAKPIQ
-1239 RCKPKQEGSLRY
+1239 RCRPKQEGSLRY
-1251 RIWQLCTSPYF
+1251 RIWLLCTSSYF

-1306 SILKIIAFGL
+1306 SILKIMAFGL
-1316 RNYFRDK
+1316 RNYFHDK

-1340 VTEFRVTKQNVPL
+1340 VTEFRFSGKANVSVT
-1353 AIGPQK
+1353 AGPQK

-1384 GYTIRILLWTFMQS
+1384 GYTIRILLWTFIQS

-1426 VRHDSAKSEISR
+1426 VRHDSGKSEINR
-1438 HNNFSNFFY
+1438 HNNFANFLY
-1447 ALLLLFRC
+1447 ALMLLFRC

-1466 ACKAGVEC
+1466 ACKAGVDC
-1474 HSAFSNKPYHQT
+1474 QPPYNSGYQAKTT
-1486 SVASGSHHKI
+1486 SK
-1496 GHSIGHRCGSD
+1496 CGSN

-1546 GAHHLDEFLRAW
+1546 GAHHLDEFIRAW

-1621 LIRESLGVKMRAAAE
+1621 LIRESLGIKMRNVAD
-1636 EMDEADNELRDV
+1636 EMDEADNELRQV
-1648 LCKVWPNH
+1648 ICKLWPTL
-1656 AKKNV
+1656 AKKSI
-1661 KLHEGGTK
+1661 KLYEGGTK

-1676 PPKHELHGIP
+1676 PSKHELHGTP
-1686 GYPKLTVGK
+1686 GHPKLTVGK
-1695 VYAICLYIDNY
+1695 VYAINLYIDNY
-1706 RSYKQGHSNDTGFN
+1706 RSYKQGHPNDASFH

-1725 SALKERVYSKE
+1725 SVLKERAHSKE
-1736 GINEY
+1736 AIHEL
-1741 DYDGRRSSFRRSG
+1741 DPDGRRTSCRLAESLQRSG
-1754 SNRSSNFEN
+1754 SSRSSQN
-1763 LFLGKN
+1763 LDNIFSSKN
-1769 KVSTSRRPS
+1769 KLSISGEGS
-1778 SAVENGLLNSS
+1778 SINLENGHINSS
-1789 KGPNL
+1789 TNKMLNL
-1794 INLDETKRT
+1794 INFDETRRT
-1803 SQQAHEGFINHPH
+1803 SQQPINGFSNQTQ
-1816 YGTTLNV
+1816 YGKTLNV
-1823 PDPTSVLHVLPPAA
+1823 PNTNILQTLPNITPLTSK
-1837 SPAPLNPPRPA
+1837 SPPRSA
-1848 IMSTPKSAMI
+1848 IMTTPKSSTI
-1858 CVKHPSSAVALSP
+1858 G
-1871 TETRPLLLVTTE
+1871 TRPLLVVTTT
-1883 NDQHRPQTMTVSN
+1883 NDQQKTQTITVPN
-1896 ERRLPLNGRMAPVIS
+1896 DRRLPLNGRIS
-1911 AQQRSQP
+1911 TIIQSKQRQQPR
-1918 KIPMMNNHQM
+1918 IPINNNNHQL
-1928 IHETSTQKIPAK
+1928 INETTSK
-1940 KYVNNRP
+1940 KFINTRP
-1947 RTALFFASTSNDRE
+1947 RTALLFNSIYEPS
-1961 LDLLSKVTVCLGGPD
+1961 
-1976 QSPEQHQP
+1976 EQRQP
-1984 LLSNSGN
+1984 LLDNEN
-1991 DLSRHDSI
+1991 DIINQHNSI
-1999 DSHTSTDDG
+1999 DDENNNWSIAPKIILPSTRTLP
-2008 MGIVDS
+2008 M
-2014 WSSAPRMIVSSDQR
+2014 QN
-2028 APTIDTSLL
+2028 SLPI
-2037 INTAQSRPQ
+2037 INTVRSRPQ
-2046 TSVSSRK
+2046 
-2053 LPTPPISTRQLPS
+2053 PNNISRQLPS
-2066 THDSKTNA
+2066 LPIRQLPNINTPKAYFDLEN
-2074 SFSDDHNTENEEEL
+2074 DDEEIITDKFKRTSEL
-2088 EQERYNHS
+2088 Y
-2096 GELFY
+2096 Y
-2101 YQTSSSSATKSDG
+2101 YQTSSSSSSSSNSNDSLTSDN
-2114 SPSAESFDNDN
+2114 SNDEN
-2125 HEDHYHHDN
+2125 HEEQIQTDQ
-2134 QEEEED
+2134 QEDYDED

-2147 DDNDD
+2147 NRQIQRLQS
-2152 GADDDDDIAE
+2152 DDDDD
-2162 QRIRRRHA
+2162 
-2170 NDEDEYQTSS
+2170 
-2180 YEYEG
+2180 

>member
-1 MGDFNN
+1 MSILITGGRVTTARRYSQTGLRRQS
-7 VSAMIRALKEG
+7 VSLKGRRRALDLYDTKDILFTHEQMKKAKRSNGSTAGLHSFGALKEG

-29 HNLHSGRRGAW
+29 HSLHSGRRGAW
-40 KAKIKHY
+40 KAKLKSYI
-47 AKQINSSTHRSLFIF
+47 QTINASNERSLFIF
-62 KKNNWIRKRANDV
+62 SKTNWIRKRANAV

-97 LEEHLPHDDKTTLAR
+97 LEEHLPNDDKTKVAR
-112 SLEKTEIYFIGIFC
+112 SLEKTEIYFLGIFC

-134 ALGFVLHEGSYL
+134 ALGFILHRGSYL
-146 RSLWNVMDFIVV
+146 RSPWNVMDFIVV

-212 IALLVLFAIII
+212 IALLVLFAIVI

-242 ANRTAADPDSEEL
+242 ANRTAVDNDSEDL
-255 IYKGDDHQPTT
+255 MYKGDNDLPTT
-266 CGIPG
+266 CGVPG

-277 LNMKHGVFT
+277 LNIKHGVFT
-286 CNIANESLV
+286 CNIPNESLV
-295 CQEYWKG
+295 CREYWEG
-302 PNQGIT
+302 PNKGIT
-308 SFDNIGFAMLTVFQ
+308 SFDNIVFAMLTVFQ
-322 CITMEGWTQILYWT
+322 CITMEGWTQVLYWT

-376 ERVENRRAFLKIRR
+376 ERVENRRAFVKIRR
-390 QQQIER
+390 QQQVER

-401 IEWINR
+401 VEWINR

-430 KYAQLKKTRHNRAGK
+430 KYAALKKIRHYRAGK
-445 QHSVDDD
+445 QQSIDDD
-452 EEDIDNAFNRGRGT
+452 EDDIDHAFNRGRGT
-466 DTERPDRPRTFMR
+466 GVERADRPRTFSR

-493 ILVKTQA
+493 VLVKTQA
-500 FYWTVIVFVFLN
+500 FYWTVIVLVFLN
-512 TACVAIEHDRQNQF
+512 TACVAIEHDGQKQF
-526 LTDFLYYAEFVFL
+526 LTDFLYIAEFVFL

-559 ASSFNIFDCVVI
+559 ASSFNIFDFVVI
-571 FGSIFEVFW
+571 VGSIFEVIW
-580 TYFHPEESFGVSV
+580 THFNPEESFGVSV

-652 SFEQETPLQ
+652 NFDDGTPLQ

-688 GIRSQGGANGKGMVY
+688 GIISQDGPNGKGMIY

-750 RERETKDVELMFK
+750 RERETKDVEAMFK
-763 LGSPA
+763 LGSSPTD
-768 SAAATTAAETTAN
+768 TTVTTSSN
-781 AKMKKPEQESLTPRN
+781 VKSKKSDQESFLNRN
-796 NLQQT
+796 NLKQT

-807 NNAVKTAFDVQ
+807 ENAVKTAFDKTPNPPKSSQ
-818 APANTQHASNS
+818 A
-829 KDNTDF
+829 DDY
-835 LDRQLFE
+835 LDRHLFE
-842 KPDLDYIPGLD
+842 KADLDYIPGLD
-853 YDLGPVVIP
+853 YDLGPIFMP
-862 TLNKLPGVDD
+862 TALDKLPGLDD
-872 ATAAKVRA
+872 PAAAKARA
-880 EEEAKKKAAA
+880 EEAERKKAAE
-890 AAAEAEAKKRE
+890 AAAEAEAKKKE
-901 QASRPVKPILPYSS
+901 QARSVKPILPYSS

-929 HFIVTLRYFEL
+929 HFIVTLRYFDL

-951 SLAAEDPVNENSKRN
+951 SLAAEDPVHENSRRN
-966 VVLNYVD
+966 LILNYLD

-989 DLGVVFH
+989 DLGVVLH
-996 EGAYCRDVWNLLDA
+996 EGSYCRDIWNLLDA

-1092 GKFYRCTDLSK
+1092 GKFYRCSDLSK
-1103 LTPDECQGFF
+1103 LTPEECQGHY
-1113 FDFGDGKNKPER
+1113 FDFGTGKRKPECR
-1125 RRRTWEPYDFTYDS
+1125 ERTWEPYDFTYDS
-1139 VPQAMLTLFTVQT
+1139 VPKAMLTLFTVQT

-1160 QHSIDATGINRGPQ
+1160 QHSIDATGINRGPR
-1174 PGHRLEIAMFYVVY
+1174 PSHRLEVAVFYVVY

-1217 EAEINKN
+1217 EAEIEKN
-1224 QKSCIDFALNAVPIQ
+1224 QKSCIDFALNAKPIQ
-1239 RCKPKQEGSLRY
+1239 RCRPKQEGSLRY
-1251 RIWQLCTSPYF
+1251 RIWLLCTSSYF

-1279 KYYRSPP
+1279 KYYKSPP
-1286 TYNDI
+1286 TYNDV

-1306 SILKIIAFGL
+1306 SILKIMAFGL
-1316 RNYFRDK
+1316 RNYFHDK

-1340 VTEFRVTKQNVPL
+1340 LTEFRFSGKANVSVTAGQ
-1353 AIGPQK
+1353 QK

-1384 GYTIRILLWTFMQS
+1384 GYTIRILLWTFIQS

-1426 VRHDSAKSEISR
+1426 VRHDSGKSEISR
-1438 HNNFSNFFY
+1438 HNNFANFLY
-1447 ALLLLFRC
+1447 ALMLLFRC

-1474 HSAFSNKPYHQT
+1474 QPPYNSRYQAKST
-1486 SVASGSHHKI
+1486 TK
-1496 GHSIGHRCGSD
+1496 CGSD

-1546 GAHHLDEFLRAW
+1546 GAHHLDEFIRSW

-1621 LIRESLGVKMRAAAE
+1621 LIRESLAIKMRNAAD
-1636 EMDEADNELRDV
+1636 EMDEADNELREV
-1648 LCKVWPNH
+1648 ICKLWPTL
-1656 AKKNV
+1656 AKKPI

-1676 PPKHELHGIP
+1676 PSKHELHGTP
-1686 GYPKLTVGK
+1686 GHPKLTVGK

-1706 RSYKQGHSNDTGFN
+1706 RSYKQGHANDASFH

-1725 SALKERVYSKE
+1725 SVLKERAYSKE
-1736 GINEY
+1736 ALHEL
-1741 DYDGRRSSFRRSG
+1741 DPDGRRPSFRLSETLQRTG
-1754 SNRSSNFEN
+1754 SNRSSQNFDN
-1763 LFLGKN
+1763 ALSNKN
-1769 KVSTSRRPS
+1769 KLSISGETGVNI
-1778 SAVENGLLNSS
+1778 ENGY
-1789 KGPNL
+1789 
-1794 INLDETKRT
+1794 IHHH
-1803 SQQAHEGFINHPH
+1803 QQQSNDGFIPQFQ
-1816 YGTTLNV
+1816 YGKTLNV
-1823 PDPTSVLHVLPPAA
+1823 PNALPTITPSTSKTLL
-1837 SPAPLNPPRPA
+1837 RPA
-1848 IMSTPKSAMI
+1848 IMTTPKSSTI
-1858 CVKHPSSAVALSP
+1858 ILKNSSNILPSID
-1871 TETRPLLLVTTE
+1871 TRPLLVVTT
-1883 NDQHRPQTMTVSN
+1883 NDQQKPQTITVPN
-1896 ERRLPLNGRMAPVIS
+1896 NRRLPLNGRMATVI
-1911 AQQRSQP
+1911 QP
-1918 KIPMMNNHQM
+1918 KQRQQLRMPIINKNNHQ
-1928 IHETSTQKIPAK
+1928 IINETTSK
-1940 KYVNNRP
+1940 KFVNNRP
-1947 RTALFFASTSNDRE
+1947 RTALLFNSTH
-1961 LDLLSKVTVCLGGPD
+1961 
-1976 QSPEQHQP
+1976 QSSEQHLP
-1984 LLSNSGN
+1984 LLNNTN
-1991 DLSRHDSI
+1991 DIINRHNSI
-1999 DSHTSTDDG
+1999 DNNWSIAPQIIIPSTRTLPTQN
-2008 MGIVDS
+2008 
-2014 WSSAPRMIVSSDQR
+2014 SSPI
-2028 APTIDTSLL
+2028 L
-2037 INTAQSRPQ
+2037 NTVQSRSQ
-2046 TSVSSRK
+2046 LNNTS
-2053 LPTPPISTRQLPS
+2053 RQLPS
-2066 THDSKTNA
+2066 LPARQLPNINKS
-2074 SFSDDHNTENEEEL
+2074 NTSEAYFDLQNEDEEIL
-2088 EQERYNHS
+2088 TEKFTRAN
-2096 GELFY
+2096 ELFY
-2101 YQTSSSSATKSDG
+2101 YQTSSSSSSNSNNSLTSEN
-2114 SPSAESFDNDN
+2114 SNNEN
-2125 HEDHYHHDN
+2125 HEEQIQTDQ
-2134 QEEEED
+2134 QEDYDDDDGD
-2140 DDDDDDN
+2140 DDDDDD
-2147 DDNDD
+2147 
-2152 GADDDDDIAE
+2152 DDD
-2162 QRIRRRHA
+2162 
-2170 NDEDEYQTSS
+2170 
-2180 YEYEG
+2180 

>member
-29 HNLHSGRRGAW
+29 HNLHSGRFGKF
-40 KAKIKHY
+40 KAKVKNY
-47 AKQINSSTHRSLFIF
+47 AQKINASNERSLFIF
-62 KKNNWIRKRANDV
+62 SKNNWIRKRANDV

-97 LEEHLPHDDKTTLAR
+97 LEEHLPNEDKTTLAR

-126 FEAALKII
+126 FESALKII
-134 ALGFVLHEGSYL
+134 ALGFCLHRGSYL
-146 RSLWNVMDFIVV
+146 RSPWNAMDFVVV

-173 DLRTLRAV
+173 NLRTLRAV

-230 LYSGVFHTTCFY
+230 LYSGIFHHTCFY
-242 ANRTAADPDSEEL
+242 ANRTAADNDSDEL
-255 IYKGDDHQPTT
+255 IYKGEDDMATT
-266 CGIPG
+266 CGVPG

-277 LNMKHGVFT
+277 LNIKQGVFT
-286 CNIANESLV
+286 CSNILHESLT
-295 CQEYWKG
+295 CREYWEG
-302 PNQGIT
+302 PNKGIT

-322 CITMEGWTQILYWT
+322 CITMEGWTQVLYWT

-376 ERVENRRAFLKIRR
+376 ERVENRRAFVKIRR

-430 KYAQLKKTRHNRAGK
+430 KYAALKKVRHVRTGK
-445 QHSVDDD
+445 QASLDDD

-466 DTERPDRPRTFMR
+466 GVERPNRPRTLSH

-500 FYWTVIVFVFLN
+500 FYWTVIVLVFLN
-512 TACVAIEHDRQNQF
+512 TACVAIEHDRQQQF
-526 LTDFLYYAEFVFL
+526 LTEFLYIAEFVFL
-539 GLFVFEMLFK
+539 GLFIFEMLFK
-549 MYGLGVDQYF
+549 MYGLGVNQYF
-559 ASSFNIFDCVVI
+559 ASSFNIFDFIVI
-571 FGSIFEVFW
+571 VGSIFEVVW
-580 TYFHPEESFGVSV
+580 THFNPEESFGVSV

-652 SFEQETPLQ
+652 SFEEETPLQ

-688 GIRSQGGANGKGMVY
+688 GIFSQGGANGKGMVY
-703 SLYFIILV
+703 SLYFVILV

-750 RERETKDVELMFK
+750 RQRETKDVESMFK
-763 LGSPA
+763 VNSTA
-768 SAAATTAAETTAN
+768 ESTTTNTPN
-781 AKMKKPEQESLTPRN
+781 TKMKKPDQVPLIQRN

-801 TKKEYV
+801 AKKEYV
-807 NNAVKTAFDVQ
+807 DNAVKTAFDI
-818 APANTQHASNS
+818 PAQHHSSNS
-829 KDNTDF
+829 RSDDY
-835 LDRQLFE
+835 LDRQIFQ
-842 KPDLDYIPGLD
+842 KSDLDYIPGLD
-853 YDLGPVVIP
+853 YDLGPVIIP
-862 TLNKLPGVDD
+862 TSLDQLTGANDPAV
-872 ATAAKVRA
+872 AKARA
-880 EEEAKKKAAA
+880 EEAARKREAE
-890 AAAEAEAKKRE
+890 AAAEAEARKNAEAR
-901 QASRPVKPILPYSS
+901 VIKPILEASS

-929 HFIVTLRYFEL
+929 HYIVTLRYFDL
-940 LIMIVICLSSI
+940 LIMIVICLSSL
-951 SLAAEDPVNENSKRN
+951 SLAAEDPVHENSMRN
-966 VVLNYVD
+966 KVLNYID

-979 FTVELLLKIV
+979 FTIELLLKIV
-989 DLGVVFH
+989 DLGIIFH
-996 EGAYCRDVWNLLDA
+996 EGAYCRDIWNLLDA
-1010 LVVICALVAFGFTE
+1010 IVVICALVAFGFTE

-1092 GKFYRCTDLSK
+1092 GKFYRCSDLSK
-1103 LTPDECQGFF
+1103 LTPDECRGNY
-1113 FDFGDGKNKPER
+1113 FDFGNGKHKPAVEKR
-1125 RRRTWEPYDFTYDS
+1125 KWEAYDFTYDS
-1139 VPQAMLTLFTVQT
+1139 VPRAILTLFTVQT

-1160 QHSIDATGINRGPQ
+1160 QHSIDATGINRGPT

-1224 QKSCIDFALNAVPIQ
+1224 QKSCIDFALNAKPIQ
-1239 RCKPKQEGSLRY
+1239 CCKPKHEGSLRY
-1251 RIWQLCTSPYF
+1251 RIWQTCTSSYF

-1268 MIALNTCVLMA
+1268 LIALNTCVLMA
-1279 KYYRSPP
+1279 KYYRSPQA
-1286 TYNDI
+1286 YNDM

-1316 RNYFRDK
+1316 RNYFKDK

-1340 VTEFRVTKQNVPL
+1340 VTEFRFKPQ
-1353 AIGPQK
+1353 ASQIAGPQK

-1384 GYTIRILLWTFMQS
+1384 GYTIRILLWTFVQS

-1404 VCLLIAMLFFIYA
+1404 VCLLIGMLFFIYA
-1417 IIGMQVFGN
+1417 IIGMQ
-1426 VRHDSAKSEISR
+1426 
-1438 HNNFSNFFY
+1438 
-1447 ALLLLFRC
+1447 
-1455 ATGESWQAVML
+1455 
-1466 ACKAGVEC
+1466 
-1474 HSAFSNKPYHQT
+1474 
-1486 SVASGSHHKI
+1486 
-1496 GHSIGHRCGSD
+1496 
-1507 FAYLYFC
+1507 
-1514 SFVFLSSFL
+1514 
-1523 MLNLFVAVIMD
+1523 
-1534 NFDYLTRDSSIL
+1534 
-1546 GAHHLDEFLRAW
+1546 
-1558 SEYDPDGTGKLEYTK
+1558 
-1573 MFEMLRL
+1573 
-1580 MSPPVGFGTKCPS
+1580 
-1593 KLAYKRLIRMNMPID
+1593 
-1608 DKRQVHFTTTLFA
+1608 
-1621 LIRESLGVKMRAAAE
+1621 
-1636 EMDEADNELRDV
+1636 
-1648 LCKVWPNH
+1648 
-1656 AKKNV
+1656 
-1661 KLHEGGTK
+1661 
-1669 PLLDLVV
+1669 
-1676 PPKHELHGIP
+1676 
-1686 GYPKLTVGK
+1686 
-1695 VYAICLYIDNY
+1695 
-1706 RSYKQGHSNDTGFN
+1706 
-1720 LNRLV
+1720 
-1725 SALKERVYSKE
+1725 
-1736 GINEY
+1736 
-1741 DYDGRRSSFRRSG
+1741 
-1754 SNRSSNFEN
+1754 
-1763 LFLGKN
+1763 
-1769 KVSTSRRPS
+1769 
-1778 SAVENGLLNSS
+1778 
-1789 KGPNL
+1789 
-1794 INLDETKRT
+1794 
-1803 SQQAHEGFINHPH
+1803 
-1816 YGTTLNV
+1816 
-1823 PDPTSVLHVLPPAA
+1823 
-1837 SPAPLNPPRPA
+1837 
-1848 IMSTPKSAMI
+1848 
-1858 CVKHPSSAVALSP
+1858 
-1871 TETRPLLLVTTE
+1871 
-1883 NDQHRPQTMTVSN
+1883 
-1896 ERRLPLNGRMAPVIS
+1896 
-1911 AQQRSQP
+1911 
-1918 KIPMMNNHQM
+1918 
-1928 IHETSTQKIPAK
+1928 
-1940 KYVNNRP
+1940 
-1947 RTALFFASTSNDRE
+1947 
-1961 LDLLSKVTVCLGGPD
+1961 
-1976 QSPEQHQP
+1976 
-1984 LLSNSGN
+1984 
-1991 DLSRHDSI
+1991 
-1999 DSHTSTDDG
+1999 
-2008 MGIVDS
+2008 
-2014 WSSAPRMIVSSDQR
+2014 
-2028 APTIDTSLL
+2028 
-2037 INTAQSRPQ
+2037 
-2046 TSVSSRK
+2046 
-2053 LPTPPISTRQLPS
+2053 
-2066 THDSKTNA
+2066 
-2074 SFSDDHNTENEEEL
+2074 
-2088 EQERYNHS
+2088 
-2096 GELFY
+2096 
-2101 YQTSSSSATKSDG
+2101 
-2114 SPSAESFDNDN
+2114 
-2125 HEDHYHHDN
+2125 
-2134 QEEEED
+2134 
-2140 DDDDDDN
+2140 
-2147 DDNDD
+2147 
-2152 GADDDDDIAE
+2152 
-2162 QRIRRRHA
+2162 
-2170 NDEDEYQTSS
+2170 
-2180 YEYEG
+2180 

>member
-29 HNLHSGRRGAW
+29 HNLHSGRTGAW
-40 KAKIKHY
+40 KAKIKYY
-47 AKQINSSTHRSLFIF
+47 AKQINSSSQRSLFIF
-62 KKNNWIRKRANDV
+62 SKNNWIRKRANAV

-97 LEEHLPHDDKTTLAR
+97 LEEHLPRDDKTTLAR

-134 ALGFVLHEGSYL
+134 ALGFVLHERSYL

-158 VTGLATISIKKNSSF
+158 VTGLATISIKKDSSF

-242 ANRTAADPDSEEL
+242 ANRTAADNDSDEL
-255 IYKGDDHQPTT
+255 MYKGDDHMATT

-277 LNMKHGVFT
+277 LNLKHGVFT
-286 CNIANESLV
+286 CNIPHESLV
-295 CQEYWKG
+295 CREYWVG
-302 PNQGIT
+302 PNKGIT

-466 DTERPDRPRTFMR
+466 DIERPDRPRTFMR

-500 FYWTVIVFVFLN
+500 FYWTVIVLVFLN
-512 TACVAIEHDRQNQF
+512 TVCVAIEHDRQKQF
-526 LTDFLYYAEFVFL
+526 LTDFLYIAEFIFL

-549 MYGLGVDQYF
+549 MYGLGVNRYF
-559 ASSFNIFDCVVI
+559 ASSFNIFDFVVI
-571 FGSIFEVFW
+571 FGSIFEVIW
-580 TYFHPEESFGVSV
+580 THFNPEESFGVSV

-652 SFEQETPLQ
+652 SFEDGTPLQ

-688 GIRSQGGANGKGMVY
+688 GIISQENENGMGMIY

-750 RERETKDVELMFK
+750 RERETKDVESMFK
-763 LGSPA
+763 LGSVPTDTV
-768 SAAATTAAETTAN
+768 ATTTTTTTPN
-781 AKMKKPEQESLTPRN
+781 MKTKKPEQDTMIPRN

-807 NNAVKTAFDVQ
+807 ENAVKTAFDVQ
-818 APANTQHASNS
+818 PSSQYNS
-829 KDNTDF
+829 SSSKANTDF

-842 KPDLDYIPGLD
+842 KADLDYIPGLD
-853 YDLGPVVIP
+853 YDLGPVYLP
-862 TLNKLPGVDD
+862 TSLDKLPGLEE
-872 ATAAKVRA
+872 TAAAAKARA
-880 EEEAKKKAAA
+880 NEEARKKAEA
-890 AAAEAEAKKRE
+890 AAAEAAAKKKE
-901 QASRPVKPILPYSS
+901 QASRVVKPILPHSS
-915 MFIFSSTNPIRRFC
+915 MFIFSTTNPIRRFC

-951 SLAAEDPVNENSKRN
+951 SLAAEDPVHENSSRN
-966 VVLNYVD
+966 LILNYLD

-989 DLGVVFH
+989 DLGVVLH

-1092 GKFYRCTDLSK
+1092 GKFYRCSDLSK
-1103 LTPDECQGFF
+1103 LTPEECQGFY
-1113 FDFGDGKNKPER
+1113 FDFGNGKRKPDCR
-1125 RRRTWEPYDFTYDS
+1125 QRKWEPYDFTYDS
-1139 VPQAMLTLFTVQT
+1139 VPQAILTLFTVQT

-1174 PGHRLEIAMFYVVY
+1174 PGHRLEVAVFYVVY

-1224 QKSCIDFALNAVPIQ
+1224 QKSCIDFALNAKPIQ

-1251 RIWQLCTSPYF
+1251 RIWQLCTSSYF

-1340 VTEFRVTKQNVPL
+1340 VTEFRLTKANVAL
-1353 AIGPQK
+1353 TAGPQK

-1398 FKALPY
+1398 FK
-1404 VCLLIAMLFFIYA
+1404 
-1417 IIGMQVFGN
+1417 VFGS
-1426 VRHDSAKSEISR
+1426 VRHDSAQSEINR

-1474 HSAFSNKPYHQT
+1474 HLPAHHRSHQHPITPYISTTAATMCLAATQT
-1486 SVASGSHHKI
+1486 KNDQSPHK
-1496 GHSIGHRCGSD
+1496 CGSD
-1507 FAYLYFC
+1507 FAYVYFC

-1621 LIRESLGVKMRAAAE
+1621 LIRESLGIKMRTAAE
-1636 EMDEADNELRDV
+1636 EMDEADNELREV

-1656 AKKNV
+1656 AKKNI

-1706 RSYKQGHSNDTGFN
+1706 RSYKQGHTNDTGFN

-1725 SALKERVYSKE
+1725 SALKERVHSKE
-1736 GINEY
+1736 GINDN

-1754 SNRSSNFEN
+1754 SFRRTGGNRSSVK
-1763 LFLGKN
+1763 LIIFL
-1769 KVSTSRRPS
+1769 
-1778 SAVENGLLNSS
+1778 
-1789 KGPNL
+1789 
-1794 INLDETKRT
+1794 
-1803 SQQAHEGFINHPH
+1803 
-1816 YGTTLNV
+1816 Y
-1823 PDPTSVLHVLPPAA
+1823 
-1837 SPAPLNPPRPA
+1837 
-1848 IMSTPKSAMI
+1848 
-1858 CVKHPSSAVALSP
+1858 
-1871 TETRPLLLVTTE
+1871 
-1883 NDQHRPQTMTVSN
+1883 
-1896 ERRLPLNGRMAPVIS
+1896 
-1911 AQQRSQP
+1911 
-1918 KIPMMNNHQM
+1918 
-1928 IHETSTQKIPAK
+1928 
-1940 KYVNNRP
+1940 
-1947 RTALFFASTSNDRE
+1947 
-1961 LDLLSKVTVCLGGPD
+1961 
-1976 QSPEQHQP
+1976 
-1984 LLSNSGN
+1984 
-1991 DLSRHDSI
+1991 
-1999 DSHTSTDDG
+1999 
-2008 MGIVDS
+2008 
-2014 WSSAPRMIVSSDQR
+2014 
-2028 APTIDTSLL
+2028 
-2037 INTAQSRPQ
+2037 
-2046 TSVSSRK
+2046 
-2053 LPTPPISTRQLPS
+2053 
-2066 THDSKTNA
+2066 
-2074 SFSDDHNTENEEEL
+2074 
-2088 EQERYNHS
+2088 
-2096 GELFY
+2096 
-2101 YQTSSSSATKSDG
+2101 
-2114 SPSAESFDNDN
+2114 
-2125 HEDHYHHDN
+2125 
-2134 QEEEED
+2134 
-2140 DDDDDDN
+2140 
-2147 DDNDD
+2147 
-2152 GADDDDDIAE
+2152 
-2162 QRIRRRHA
+2162 
-2170 NDEDEYQTSS
+2170 
-2180 YEYEG
+2180 

>member
-1 MGDFNN
+1 MGDYSN

-29 HNLHSGRRGAW
+29 HNLHSGRTGAW
-40 KAKIKHY
+40 KAKLKAY
-47 AKQINSSTHRSLFIF
+47 AQQINASNERSLFIF
-62 KKNNWIRKRANDV
+62 SKKNWIRKRANAV

-97 LEEHLPHDDKTTLAR
+97 LEEHLPRDDKTTLAR

-134 ALGFVLHEGSYL
+134 ALGFVLHRGSYL
-146 RSLWNVMDFIVV
+146 RSPWNAMDFVVV
-158 VTGLATISIKKNSSF
+158 VTGLATVSIKTSSSF

-242 ANRTAADPDSEEL
+242 ANRTAPDNNSEDL
-255 IYKGDDHQPTT
+255 MYKGEDQQLTT

-277 LNMKHGVFT
+277 LNIKHGVFT
-286 CNIANESLV
+286 CHIPNQSLV
-295 CQEYWKG
+295 CREYWEG
-302 PNQGIT
+302 PNKGIT
-308 SFDNIGFAMLTVFQ
+308 NFDNIGFAMLTVFQ
-322 CITMEGWTQILYWT
+322 CITMEGWTQVLYWT

-376 ERVENRRAFLKIRR
+376 ERVENRRAFVKIRR

-401 IEWINR
+401 INWIHR

-412 LNEERTT
+412 LNEQRTT

-430 KYAQLKKTRHNRAGK
+430 KYAELKRIRHTRTGK
-445 QHSVDDD
+445 QQSVDDD
-452 EEDIDNAFNRGRGT
+452 EEDIDIAFNRGRRPGV
-466 DTERPDRPRTFMR
+466 ERTDRPRTFSR
-479 RWHIQQRVIKSKIR
+479 RWHLQQRVIKSKIR
-493 ILVKTQA
+493 ILVKTQG
-500 FYWTVIVFVFLN
+500 FYWTVIVLVFLN
-512 TACVAIEHDRQNQF
+512 TACVAIEHDGQKQY
-526 LTDFLYYAEFVFL
+526 LTDFLYIAEFAFL
-539 GLFVFEMLFK
+539 GLFVFEMLLK
-549 MYGLGVDQYF
+549 MYGLGVNQYF
-559 ASSFNIFDCVVI
+559 QSSFNIFDFVVI
-571 FGSIFEVFW
+571 VGSIFEVIW
-580 TYFHPEESFGVSV
+580 THFNPDESFGVSV

-652 SFEQETPLQ
+652 SFDEETPLQ

-688 GIRSQGGANGKGMVY
+688 GIISQSDENGKGMIY
-703 SLYFIILV
+703 ALYFVILV

-750 RERETKDVELMFK
+750 RERETKDVESMFK
-763 LGSPA
+763 LASPTT
-768 SAAATTAAETTAN
+768 SNDKNKKAAAQPVSN
-781 AKMKKPEQESLTPRN
+781 RN

-801 TKKEYV
+801 TKKEHV
-807 NNAVKTAFDVQ
+807 ENVVKTALDF
-818 APANTQHASNS
+818 PS
-829 KDNTDF
+829 KKDDF
-835 LDRQLFE
+835 LDRQLLH
-842 KPDLDYIPGLD
+842 KADLDYIPGLD
-853 YDLGPVVIP
+853 YDLGPVFIP
-862 TLNKLPGVDD
+862 TAIDESPE
-872 ATAAKVRA
+872 AAKARA
-880 EEEAKKKAAA
+880 EETARKKAAALAAEIEAKKKEEAA
-890 AAAEAEAKKRE
+890 KLI
-901 QASRPVKPILPYSS
+901 KPILPASS
-915 MFIFSSTNPIRRFC
+915 LFIFSSTNPIRRFC
-929 HFIVTLRYFEL
+929 HFIVTMRYFDL

-951 SLAAEDPVNENSKRN
+951 SLAAEDPVHENSRRN
-966 VVLNYVD
+966 LILNYLD

-979 FTVELLLKIV
+979 FTVELFLKIV
-989 DLGVVFH
+989 DLGVIFH

-1084 VIAVQLFK
+1084 VMAVQLFK
-1092 GKFYRCTDLSK
+1092 GKFYHCTDLSK
-1103 LTPDECQGFF
+1103 LTPEECKGNF
-1113 FDFGDGKNKPER
+1113 FDYGNGKNKPECRER
-1125 RRRTWEPYDFTYDS
+1125 RWDPYEFTYDS
-1139 VPQAMLTLFTVQT
+1139 VPQAILTLFTVQT

-1160 QHSIDATGINRGPQ
+1160 QHSIDATSVNRGPR
-1174 PGHRLEIAMFYVVY
+1174 PGHRLEVAVFYVVY

-1217 EAEINKN
+1217 EADINKN
-1224 QKSCIDFALNAVPIQ
+1224 QKSCIDFALNAKPIQ

-1251 RIWQLCTSPYF
+1251 RIWQVCTSSWF

-1279 KYYRSPP
+1279 KYYRSPQA
-1286 TYNDI
+1286 YNDV

-1340 VTEFRVTKQNVPL
+1340 VTEFRFSGKHNVTMG
-1353 AIGPQK
+1353 AGPQK

-1417 IIGMQVFGN
+1417 IIGMQMFGN
-1426 VRHDSAKSEISR
+1426 IKVDHTSTIHN
-1438 HNNFSNFFY
+1438 HNNFQSIFQ
-1447 ALLLLFRC
+1447 ATLVLFRC

-1474 HSAFSNKPYHQT
+1474 QPHANQRSSGKGSNK
-1486 SVASGSHHKI
+1486 
-1496 GHSIGHRCGSD
+1496 CGSD
-1507 FAYLYFC
+1507 FAYVYFC

-1558 SEYDPDGTGKLEYTK
+1558 SEYDPDGTGKLDYTK

-1593 KLAYKRLIRMNMPID
+1593 KLAYKRLIRMNMPLD
-1608 DKRQVHFTTTLFA
+1608 EQRRVHFTTTLFA
-1621 LIRESLGVKMRAAAE
+1621 LIRESLDVKKRHAIE
-1636 EMDEADNELRDV
+1636 EIDTADEELRSV
-1648 LCKVWPNH
+1648 ICNIWPTL
-1656 AKKNV
+1656 AKKQV

-1669 PLLDLVV
+1669 SLLDLVV
-1676 PPKHELHGIP
+1676 PPKNELHGTT
-1686 GYPKLTVGK
+1686 GHPKLTVGK
-1695 VYAICLYIDNY
+1695 IYAMALYIDNH
-1706 RSYKQGHSNDTGFN
+1706 RSYKQGHVNDPTGFN
-1720 LNRLV
+1720 LNRIV
-1725 SALKERVYSKE
+1725 SVLKENRSHSRE
-1736 GINEY
+1736 GLSDIEQ
-1741 DYDGRRSSFRRSG
+1741 DGRRSSFRRSG
-1754 SNRSSNFEN
+1754 SFRHSLSNRSSR
-1763 LFLGKN
+1763 KS
-1769 KVSTSRRPS
+1769 KSTTP
-1778 SAVENGLLNSS
+1778 AAALENGHIHSP
-1789 KGPNL
+1789 PNNADHP
-1794 INLDETKRT
+1794 IPSTK
-1803 SQQAHEGFINHPH
+1803 
-1816 YGTTLNV
+1816 TLNV
-1823 PDPTSVLHVLPPAA
+1823 PSVTKATTTTTTTTTKPTP
-1837 SPAPLNPPRPA
+1837 PAPLNPIRPA
-1848 IMSTPKSAMI
+1848 IMTTPRSTATLAAQGKNGPMNN
-1858 CVKHPSSAVALSP
+1858 P
-1871 TETRPLLLVTTE
+1871 RPMLMVTQVNE
-1883 NDQHRPQTMTVSN
+1883 QHTPQTTAVSN
-1896 ERRLPLNGRMAPVIS
+1896 DRRLPLNGR
-1911 AQQRSQP
+1911 
-1918 KIPMMNNHQM
+1918 IPMINTNKTRSSGPQHQT
-1928 IHETSTQKIPAK
+1928 INETSAK
-1940 KYVNNRP
+1940 KMNFVVS
-1947 RTALFFASTSNDRE
+1947 RTAVLPN
-1961 LDLLSKVTVCLGGPD
+1961 G
-1976 QSPEQHQP
+1976 
-1984 LLSNSGN
+1984 
-1991 DLSRHDSI
+1991 HDTMSHRGSI
-1999 DSHTSTDDG
+1999 ESHPSTDDG
-2008 MGIVDS
+2008 Y
-2014 WSSAPRMIVSSDQR
+2014 SAPSQTRVL
-2028 APTIDTSLL
+2028 PTLT
-2037 INTAQSRPQ
+2037 
-2046 TSVSSRK
+2046 RK
-2053 LPTPPISTRQLPS
+2053 LPPLPPVRQLPVV
-2066 THDSKTNA
+2066 KP
-2074 SFSDDHNTENEEEL
+2074 TEIYFDLPKNDQEEEL
-2088 EQERYNHS
+2088 RRESFGHS

-2101 YQTSSSSATKSDG
+2101 YETSSTSTSPTPSNSHESSVSDH
-2114 SPSAESFDNDN
+2114 N
-2125 HEDHYHHDN
+2125 
-2134 QEEEED
+2134 EEQFQQD
-2140 DDDDDDN
+2140 DD
-2147 DDNDD
+2147 
-2152 GADDDDDIAE
+2152 E
-2162 QRIRRRHA
+2162 TSPF
-2170 NDEDEYQTSS
+2170 EYDA
-2180 YEYEG
+2180 

>member
-47 AKQINSSTHRSLFIF
+47 AKQINSSTQRSLFIF

-146 RSLWNVMDFIVV
+146 RSLWNVMDFVVV

-371 FAKER
+371 
-376 ERVENRRAFLKIRR
+376 RVENRRAFLKIRR

-430 KYAQLKKTRHNRAGK
+430 KYAQLKKTRHNRVGK

-466 DTERPDRPRTFMR
+466 DTERADRPRTFMR

-549 MYGLGVDQYF
+549 MYGLGVNQYF

-688 GIRSQGGANGKGMVY
+688 GIRSQGGANGKGMIY

-763 LGSPA
+763 LGSPPPQPP
-768 SAAATTAAETTAN
+768 SVEGGTTAPSN
-781 AKMKKPEQESLTPRN
+781 VKMKKPEQESITPRN

-807 NNAVKTAFDVQ
+807 NNATKTAFDLQ
-818 APANTQHASNS
+818 TPPQHQHTSSS
-829 KDNTDF
+829 KDNSDF
-835 LDRQLFE
+835 LDRQFFE
-842 KPDLDYIPGLD
+842 KANLDYIPGLD
-853 YDLGPVVIP
+853 YDMGPVFIP
-862 TLNKLPGVDD
+862 TLNRLPGLDD
-872 ATAAKVRA
+872 PAAAAAAAAKARA
-880 EEEAKKKAAA
+880 DEEAKKKAAA
-890 AAAEAEAKKRE
+890 AAAAAEAKRKE
-901 QASRPVKPILPYSS
+901 QASRVVKPIVPYSS
-915 MFIFSSTNPIRRFC
+915 MFIFSTTNPIRRFC

-951 SLAAEDPVNENSKRN
+951 SLAAEDPVHENSKRN
-966 VVLNYVD
+966 VILNYVD

-1103 LTPDECQGFF
+1103 LTPDECQGYF
-1113 FDFGDGKNKPER
+1113 FDFGDGKHKPER
-1125 RRRTWEPYDFTYDS
+1125 KRRIWEPYDFTYDS

-1224 QKSCIDFALNAVPIQ
+1224 QKSCIDFTLNAVPIQ
-1239 RCKPKQEGSLRY
+1239 RCKPKQENSLRY
-1251 RIWQLCTSPYF
+1251 RIWQLCTSSYF

-1279 KYYRSPP
+1279 KYYRSPS

-1340 VTEFRVTKQNVPL
+1340 VTEFRVTKQNV
-1353 AIGPQK
+1353 AFTAGPQK

-1447 ALLLLFRC
+1447 ALMLLFRC

-1474 HSAFSNKPYHQT
+1474 HSTIISKSFHHT
-1486 SVASGSHHKI
+1486 SVTTTSHHKS
-1496 GHSIGHRCGSD
+1496 GHSLNLKCGSD

-1608 DKRQVHFTTTLFA
+1608 ENRQVHFTTTLFA
-1621 LIRESLGVKMRAAAE
+1621 LIRESLGIKMRAAAE

-1648 LCKVWPNH
+1648 ICKVWPNH

-1669 PLLDLVV
+1669 SLLDLVV
-1676 PPKHELHGIP
+1676 PPKNELHGIP
-1686 GYPKLTVGK
+1686 GFPKLTVGK

-1725 SALKERVYSKE
+1725 SALKERVHSKE
-1736 GINEY
+1736 GISEY

-1778 SAVENGLLNSS
+1778 SGLENGHVINS

-1803 SQQAHEGFINHPH
+1803 SQQTHDGFIIQHQ

-1823 PDPTSVLHVLPPAA
+1823 PDPTSVLHVLPIAT
-1837 SPAPLNPPRPA
+1837 SPAPLNAPRPA
-1848 IMSTPKSAMI
+1848 IMSTPKSSMI
-1858 CVKHPSSAVALSP
+1858 CVKNPSTAIALSP

-1883 NDQHRPQTMTVSN
+1883 NHQHRPQTITVPN
-1896 ERRLPLNGRMAPVIS
+1896 ERRLPLNGRMAPIIS
-1911 AQQRSQP
+1911 TKQRQQP
-1918 KIPMMNNHQM
+1918 KLPTTNNHQM
-1928 IHETSTQKIPAK
+1928 INETTTTTTTQKLPSK
-1940 KYVNNRP
+1940 RYVNNRP
-1947 RTALFFASTSNDRE
+1947 RTALFFTSTR
-1961 LDLLSKVTVCLGGPD
+1961 GPD

-1984 LLSNSGN
+1984 LLSSSGN
-1991 DLSRHDSI
+1991 DISRHGSV

-2008 MGIVDS
+2008 MGPNDN
-2014 WSSAPRMIVSSDQR
+2014 WSTAPRTITSSNIR
-2028 APTIDTSLL
+2028 TSASNNSQL
-2037 INTAQSRPQ
+2037 INTAQPRPQ
-2046 TSVSSRK
+2046 PNMSA
-2053 LPTPPISTRQLPS
+2053 RQLP
-2066 THDSKTNA
+2066 TLPIPIRQLQPADSLKTNTL
-2074 SFSDDHNTENEEEL
+2074 FSDDHNTENEEEEEEEEEEEDDDVL
-2088 EQERYNHS
+2088 SGRFSHS

-2101 YQTSSSSATKSDG
+2101 YQTSSSSSASKLEA
-2114 SPSAESFDNDN
+2114 SPSAESSDNEN
-2125 HEDHYHHDN
+2125 NEEQYRHDN
-2134 QEEEED
+2134 QDEDND
-2140 DDDDDDN
+2140 DDDDDED
-2147 DDNDD
+2147 
-2152 GADDDDDIAE
+2152 E
-2162 QRIRRRHA
+2162 QRINEGHI
-2170 NDEDEYQTSS
+2170 NDEDDDQTSS
-2180 YEYEG
+2180 YEYEN